1 MRRILSRRG
10 GPIPCSGI
18 VRPLATEQVM
28 LIGDAAGMV
37 SPLTAGGIHNA
48 LRFGRRGAPAVCD
61 RLLAGRP
68 EPSLVLAHELPSYA
82 AKAALRRLLDTA
94 PPNALLDQML
104 RTAPMRALAQ
114 HIYFRRRN
122 AVAAQSDCFQPLG
135 RLAPAFR

>member
-48 LRFGRRGAPAVCD
+48 LRFGRRGA
-61 RLLAGRP
+61 AGCGKTEKTPTTVRP
-68 EPSLVLAHELPSYA
+68 I
-82 AKAALRRLLDTA
+82 
-94 PPNALLDQML
+94 
-104 RTAPMRALAQ
+104 RTSGS
-114 HIYFRRRN
+114 I
-122 AVAAQSDCFQPLG
+122 LG
-135 RLAPAFR
+135 TESP